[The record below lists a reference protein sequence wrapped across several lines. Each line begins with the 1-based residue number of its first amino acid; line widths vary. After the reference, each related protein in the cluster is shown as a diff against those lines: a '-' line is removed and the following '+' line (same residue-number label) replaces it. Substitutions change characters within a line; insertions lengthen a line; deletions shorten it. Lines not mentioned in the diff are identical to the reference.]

1 MQALRPGDILVVDS
15 DEKFLS
21 VVCDAL
27 VPNGHMVM
35 TCRTGA
41 EARRHLERVPYD
53 IVLCGWH
60 LPDEAGPE
68 LCEFIKSNPD
78 LPNIAVA
85 LLVDADADDLWIAR
99 VFASGG
105 GRDGGNSNNAPDDI
119 ILKTPDGREL
129 GVRVQSL
136 LQMRRYRQEIGNALE
151 AIMAM
156 AEGIEE
162 QDRRARGHCKRL
174 AVMTIELGTVMGCDE
189 WELTA
194 LERAAYLHDVG
205 KVAIPGAIIS
215 KTDALTPREMDIIKS
230 HVVLGEKLC
239 EPVAGL
245 KPVLPI
251 IRHHHERANGT
262 GYPDGLRGE
271 FIPVLAQIFSIPD
284 IYDALRMWRP
294 FRTPMSQ
301 TQALEVMRQEVAQGF
316 WNRHIFESFV
326 SQVLPGLEDRLD
338 AIHSLWPSV

>member
-1 MQALRPGDILVVDS
+1 MQALRPGDILIVDS
-15 DEKFLS
+15 DPDFLS
-21 VVCDAL
+21 SACDVL
-27 VPNGHMVM
+27 VHQGHMVM
-35 TCRTGA
+35 TCHTGR

-53 IVLCGWH
+53 IVICGWQ
-60 LPDEAGPE
+60 LSDEEGSE
-68 LCEFIKSNPD
+68 LCEFIKTSAD

-85 LLVDADADDLWIAR
+85 LLVDDAADDLWLAN
-99 VFASGG
+99 VFAAGGSSGRNG
-105 GRDGGNSNNAPDDI
+105 TPDDL
-119 ILKTPDGREL
+119 ILKTASSREI

-174 AVMTIELGTVMGCDE
+174 AVMTIELGAVLGCDD

-205 KVAIPGAIIS
+205 KIAIPGAIIS

-262 GYPDGLRGE
+262 GYPDSLRGE

-301 TQALEVMRQEVAQGF
+301 AQAIEVMRQEVAQGF
-316 WNRHIFESFV
+316 WNRHIFESFT
-326 SQVLPGLEDRLD
+326 SKVLPGLEDRLD
-338 AIHSLWPSV
+338 SIHALWPSL

>member
-1 MQALRPGDILVVDS
+1 MQALRPGDILIVDS
-15 DEKFLS
+15 DPNFLS
-21 VVCDAL
+21 TACDAL
-27 VPNGHMVM
+27 VQLGHMVM
-35 TCRTGA
+35 TCATA
-41 EARRHLERVPYD
+41 QEARRHLERVPYD
-53 IVLCGWH
+53 IVLCGWR
-60 LPDEAGPE
+60 LSDEEGSE
-68 LCEFIKSNPD
+68 LCEFIKTNPD
-78 LPNIAVA
+78 FPNIAVA
-85 LLVDADADDLWIAR
+85 LLVDDAADDLWIAN
-99 VFASGG
+99 VFAAGG
-105 GRDGGNSNNAPDDI
+105 GREGGRNGAPDDL
-119 ILKTPDGREL
+119 ILKTASSREI

-174 AVMTIELGTVMGCDE
+174 SVMTIELGAVLGCDD

-215 KTDALTPREMDIIKS
+215 KTEALTPREMDIIKS

-294 FRTPMSQ
+294 FRTPMG
-301 TQALEVMRQEVAQGF
+301 QAQAIEVMRQEVAQGF

-326 SQVLPGLEDRLD
+326 NKVLPGLEERLD
-338 AIHSLWPSV
+338 SIHALWPSL

>member
-1 MQALRPGDILVVDS
+1 MQALRPGDILIVDS
-15 DEKFLS
+15 DPNFLS
-21 VVCDAL
+21 FSCDAL
-27 VPNGHMVM
+27 VQQGHVVM
-35 TCRTGA
+35 TCATGQ

-53 IVLCGWH
+53 IVICGWQ
-60 LPDEAGPE
+60 LADEEGSE
-68 LCEFIKSNPD
+68 LCEFIKTNTD

-85 LLVDADADDLWIAR
+85 LLVDDAADDLWLAN
-99 VFASGG
+99 VFAAGG
-105 GRDGGNSNNAPDDI
+105 GSGANGSPDDL
-119 ILKTPDGREL
+119 ILKTASGREI

-151 AIMAM
+151 TIMAM

-174 AVMTIELGTVMGCDE
+174 SVMAIELGAVLGCDD

-215 KTDALTPREMDIIKS
+215 KTEALTPREMDIIKS

-251 IRHHHERANGT
+251 IRHHHERANGS

-301 TQALEVMRQEVAQGF
+301 AQAIEVMRQEVAQGF
-316 WNRHIFESFV
+316 WNRHIFETFTSK
-326 SQVLPGLEDRLD
+326 VLPGLEERLD
-338 AIHSLWPSV
+338 SIHALWPSL

>member
-1 MQALRPGDILVVDS
+1 MQALRPGDVLVVDS

-21 VVCDAL
+21 FACDAL
-27 VPNGHMVM
+27 VQSGHMVM
-35 TCRTGA
+35 TCNTAA

-53 IVLCGWH
+53 IVLSGWK
-60 LPDEAGPE
+60 LPDEDGAAF
-68 LCEFIKSNPD
+68 CEFIKTNPD
-78 LPNIAVA
+78 FPDIAVGMLA
-85 LLVDADADDLWIAR
+85 DADADDLWIAN
-99 VFASGG
+99 VFANGG
-105 GRDGGNSNNAPDDI
+105 MRDGTPRSGAPDDL
-119 ILKTPDGREL
+119 ILKTASGPEM

-151 AIMAM
+151 ALMAM

-174 AVMTIELGTVMGCDE
+174 AVMSIELGAVMGCTE

-215 KTDALTPREMDIIKS
+215 KTEALTPREMDIIKS
-230 HVVLGEKLC
+230 HSILGEKLC

-245 KPVLPI
+245 KSVLPI

-271 FIPVLAQIFSIPD
+271 FIPILAQIFSIPD

-301 TQALEVMRQEVAQGF
+301 SQAIEVMRQEVAQGF
-316 WNRHIFESFV
+316 WNRHVFEAFV
-326 SQVLPGLEDRLD
+326 GNVLPGLEDRLD
-338 AIHSLWPSV
+338 SVHALWPSL